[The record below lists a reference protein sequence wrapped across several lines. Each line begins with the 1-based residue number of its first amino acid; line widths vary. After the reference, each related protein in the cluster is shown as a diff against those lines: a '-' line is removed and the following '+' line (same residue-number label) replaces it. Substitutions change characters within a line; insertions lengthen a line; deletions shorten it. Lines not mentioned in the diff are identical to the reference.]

1 MRKTNILLSPLGL
14 RTSPLRISTYQR
26 TFFGH
31 APTRRG
37 TILSSQQIFILSR
50 EGLAGGASG

>member
-1 MRKTNILLSPLGL
+1 MI
-14 RTSPLRISTYQR
+14 
-26 TFFGH
+26 GH

-50 EGLAGGASG
+50 EGLAGGPAHKQLFARLNLPCPAIGNLK

>member
-31 APTRRG
+31 APPEGDHFIFAANFYPIEGG
-37 TILSSQQIFILSR
+37 T
-50 EGLAGGASG
+50 AGGASG